1 MEENMGAFQD
11 AVSAQPL
18 VGSKAGRILKAMGNL
33 EDNSLDEFIAIMN
46 DEDINAR
53 VIATAIEQ
61 STGIEVSSRTISEW
75 RRNKQKMEQEF
86 PVA

>member
-1 MEENMGAFQD
+1 MGAFMD

-18 VGSKAGRILKAMGNL
+18 AGSKSGRILKAMAKL
-33 EDNSLDEFIAIMN
+33 EDDSLTEFIAIMN

-53 VIATAIEQ
+53 VVATAIE
-61 STGIEVSSRTISEW
+61 SATGIEISSRTISEW
-75 RRNKQKMEQEF
+75 RRDKQKMEIEF